1 MKRIHSLLII
11 FFVTILS
18 VITMMY
24 YSEYAYN
31 INQYKN
37 DKFSKQL
44 VDKYNKAKAPS
55 ESIAK
60 DDQEKVLK
68 DIDEKKSHTTDYLEN
83 DDLTKKKVREAQQ
96 SHDTINS
103 DNSNANLSNEDIKN
117 NNESKDILGDA
128 YPNKTANSLEDYN
141 YNIKEAEQSVF
152 KVSTGKIEENLT
164 TSDKIKLLYVSF
176 KLGRENYK
184 KVEEYLY
191 AEDAED
197 GVLKALKLLK
207 DDLSEKEYE
216 KVRKIAGKF
225 IDMDAAERLK

>member
-1 MKRIHSLLII
+1 MTKIHSSFIII
-11 FFVTILS
+11 FVTALS
-18 VITMMY
+18 VVIMLY
-24 YSEYAYN
+24 YSEYVNNLIKYE
-31 INQYKN
+31 K
-37 DKFSKQL
+37 DKFPKQ
-44 VDKYNKAKAPS
+44 VVTKYDKVNVPSDSITNGNK
-55 ESIAK
+55 
-60 DDQEKVLK
+60 DKVLK
-68 DIDEKKSHTTDYLEN
+68 SIDEKKSDTTDYLES
-83 DDLTKKKVREAQQ
+83 DDLTNIKLREAQQ

-103 DNSNANLSNEDIKN
+103 DNSNMNLSNGDIKN
-117 NNESKDILGDA
+117 NNENILSDTQLD
-128 YPNKTANSLEDYN
+128 NSTDSLENYN
-141 YNIKEAEQSVF
+141 YNKDKEQSVF
-152 KVSTGKIEENLT
+152 KVATEKIQENLT

-207 DDLSEKEYE
+207 EDLSEKEYE